1 MKNWEL
7 HIETHKF
14 WCMDKPGNHYAYDI
28 HFLPNIEL
36 YYDSIMD
43 RGYEN
48 ESPRLLIQWL
58 VWSLHI
64 WFACDE
70 RRTRYDRERS
80 NKNN

>member
-1 MKNWEL
+1 MKNWKL

-48 ESPRLLIQWL
+48 ESPRLLMQWL

-70 RRTRYDRERS
+70 RRTRHDRERG

>member
-1 MKNWEL
+1 MKNWRL
-7 HIETHKF
+7 HIKTHKS

-43 RGYEN
+43 CDSEYYK

-58 VWSLHI
+58 VWSLDI
-64 WFACDE
+64 WLDYDE
-70 RRTRYDRERS
+70 RRTADWRER
-80 NKNN
+80 